1 MLRTCQH
8 RPGTPRPARAPRG
21 TMRVERAHID
31 ELVGVLECC
40 VEEQS
45 GTGEVERAMN
55 GVS

>member
-21 TMRVERAHID
+21 TMRVERARID

-40 VEEQS
+40 FEEQS